1 MCGLSTAGIILA
13 AGFSRRLGRAKQTV
27 VLGGETLVER
37 AARVA
42 IEAGVSPIIV
52 VVNRE
57 ADFCEALERQGCV
70 VVMNEVAAEGM
81 ASSIWRGIMA
91 AGSFRASGV
100 VLMTCDQVGL
110 EADHLRRLL
119 DDPTRIVAS
128 SYAGRTGIPAYFP
141 ASVFGELLLLR
152 GDIGAR
158 DLLRS
163 AKTVANES
171 LALDID
177 TEEDIAR
184 LGEALPPP
192 PESA

>member
-1 MCGLSTAGIILA
+1 MSTAGIILA
-13 AGFSRRLGRAKQTV
+13 AGFSRRLGRPKQTV
-27 VLGGETLVER
+27 VVGGETLVER
-37 AARVA
+37 AARIA
-42 IEAGVSPIIV
+42 IAAGVSPVIV

-81 ASSIWRGIMA
+81 ASSIRRGIMA
-91 AGSFRASGV
+91 ARSFRASGV
-100 VLMTCDQVGL
+100 VLMTCDQVAL

-141 ASVFGELLLLR
+141 ASVFDELLLLR
-152 GDIGAR
+152 GDTGAR

-163 AKTVANES
+163 AKIVANES

-177 TEEDIAR
+177 TEEDVAR
-184 LGEALPPP
+184 LGWTPPP
-192 PESA
+192 SPESA